1 MFNIWYFLEGSLVL
15 EPLHCS
21 YWTSNSKFDVL
32 NSLSTRLIMELNQ
45 NYTDDSKV
53 IVNEIKPL
61 KQSESIEKLSYLYP
75 NGHRITHQMRWFKGS
90 RDRGFK
96 SDLAA

>member
-1 MFNIWYFLEGSLVL
+1 
-15 EPLHCS
+15 
-21 YWTSNSKFDVL
+21 
-32 NSLSTRLIMELNQ
+32 MEWNK
-45 NYTDDSKV
+45 NYTNDSKE
-53 IVNEIKPL
+53 IVDKIKPF
-61 KQSESIEKLSYLYP
+61 KHSESIEKLSYLYP